1 MRKILGHR
9 GLRFIFIANMISMI
23 GSGMNGAAV
32 IWFILK
38 ATGSEMSLGW
48 LLLLQTLPAMILM
61 PLSGVMI
68 DREDRRHIVMVLD
81 ATRGL
86 IILTVAILALMH
98 RVQIWQLYL
107 MSVIVAAGFWM
118 FWPTVTAL
126 IQELTPESEFVH
138 SNTFLLAG
146 VQGGWLLAGAF
157 VGFVYNHIGLG
168 GVLLI
173 DFLTYVASFSCY
185 FFVRQGKHVVHHPV
199 REEIIEMEHSVER
212 YFHEM
217 REGFRYVR
225 RSRFM
230 VLLSTSWALFLGAM
244 LTTGV
249 VSAPLS
255 DRILHAGAVG
265 YGWLNGGW
273 AIGAV
278 VSVAYTAWMI
288 RKLGSRHTVALTMCM
303 LAVAWYAMPFS
314 PVLAVAVALYGVG
327 GSARG
332 VCGVALS
339 SSLMETVPKHFMG
352 RVQNTIY
359 LAGTSLQLI
368 TGVLVGY
375 VAHHIGLAPA
385 FAIIATMYLCGF
397 LAALIP
403 AEQTVAEEATAG
415 KA

>member
-32 IWFILK
+32 IWYILK
-38 ATGSEMSLGW
+38 ATNSEMSLGW
-48 LLLLQTLPAMILM
+48 LLLLQTLPAMLLM
-61 PLSGVMI
+61 PLSGVVI

-81 ATRGL
+81 AGRGL
-86 IILTVAILALMH
+86 IILTIAILALLH
-98 RVQIWQLYL
+98 RVQLWQLYT
-107 MSVIVAAGFWM
+107 MSIIVATGFWM

-126 IQELTPESEFVH
+126 IQELTPESEFIH

-173 DFLTYVASFSCY
+173 DFVTYVASFSCY
-185 FFVRQGKHVVHHPV
+185 FFVRQGRHVVHHPL
-199 REEIIEMEHSVER
+199 REEIVEVEHTVAR

-217 REGFRYVR
+217 REGYRYVR
-225 RSRFM
+225 ARRFL

-273 AIGAV
+273 AVGAV
-278 VSVAYTAWMI
+278 VSVIYTARLI
-288 RKLGSRHTVALTMCM
+288 RRLGARHTVAVTMAV
-303 LAVAWYAMPFS
+303 LALAWFALPFS

-339 SSLMETVPKHFMG
+339 STLMETVPKHFMG

-368 TGVLVGY
+368 TGMLVGY
-375 VAHHIGLAPA
+375 IAHYIGLAPA

-403 AEQTVAEEATAG
+403 SEQPAAEQSTATTA
-415 KA
+415 

>member
-1 MRKILGHR
+1 MRKILAHR
-9 GLRFIFIANMISMI
+9 GLRFIFIANMISMV
-23 GSGMNGAAV
+23 GSGMNSAAV
-32 IWFILK
+32 TWYILK

-68 DREDRRHIVMVLD
+68 DREDRHHIVMILD
-81 ATRGL
+81 AGRGL
-86 IILTVAILALMH
+86 IILTVAILTLLH

-146 VQGGWLLAGAF
+146 VQGGWLFAGAF
-157 VGFVYNHIGLG
+157 VEFMYNHIGLG

-173 DFLTYVASFSCY
+173 DFFTYIASFSCY
-185 FFVRQGKHVVHHPV
+185 FFVRQGRHVVHHPL
-199 REEIIEMEHSVER
+199 REEIVEVENSIAR

-217 REGFRYVR
+217 REGFRYLR
-225 RSRFM
+225 SSRFL

-255 DRILHAGAVG
+255 DRILHTGAVG

-273 AIGAV
+273 AVGAV
-278 VSVAYTAWMI
+278 VSAAYTAWMI
-288 RKLGSRHTVALTMCM
+288 RKLGARHT
-303 LAVAWYAMPFS
+303 LAVTMATLALAWFVLPFL
-314 PVLAVAVALYGVG
+314 PVLSIAVALYGIG

-339 SSLMETVPKHFMG
+339 STLMETVPKHFMG

-368 TGVLVGY
+368 TGLLVGY
-375 VAHHIGLAPA
+375 VAHNIGLAPA

-403 AEQTVAEEATAG
+403 ADAPAPEEAGA
-415 KA
+415 AA

>member
-32 IWFILK
+32 IWYILK

-48 LLLLQTLPAMILM
+48 LLLLQTLPAMLLM
-61 PLSGVMI
+61 PLSGVVI

-81 ATRGL
+81 AGRGL
-86 IILTVAILALMH
+86 IILTVAILALLN
-98 RVQIWQLYL
+98 RVQIWQLYT
-107 MSVIVAAGFWM
+107 MSIIVAAGFWM
-118 FWPTVTAL
+118 FWPTVAAL
-126 IQELTPESEFVH
+126 VQELTPETEFVH

-199 REEIIEMEHSVER
+199 REEIVEVENAVSR

-217 REGFRYVR
+217 REGYRYVR
-225 RSRFM
+225 SRRFLM
-230 VLLSTSWALFLGAM
+230 LLSTSWALFLGAM

-273 AIGAV
+273 AVGAV
-278 VSVAYTAWMI
+278 VSAVYTAWLI
-288 RKLGSRHTVALTMCM
+288 KKLGPRHTVAITMGVLS
-303 LAVAWYAMPFS
+303 LAWFALPFS
-314 PVLAVAVALYGVG
+314 PMLAVAVAIYGVG

-339 SSLMETVPKHFMG
+339 STLMETVPKHFMG

-359 LAGTSLQLI
+359 FAGTSLQLI
-368 TGVLVGY
+368 TGMLVGY

-403 AEQTVAEEATAG
+403 SEVPTGEQATATT
-415 KA
+415 A

>member
-32 IWFILK
+32 IWYILR

-48 LLLLQTLPAMILM
+48 LLLLQTLPAMLLM
-61 PLSGVMI
+61 PLSGVVI
-68 DREDRRHIVMVLD
+68 DSEDRRHIVMVLD
-81 ATRGL
+81 AVRGL
-86 IILTVAILALMH
+86 IILTVAILTLLH
-98 RVQIWQLYL
+98 RVQIWQIYA
-107 MSVIVAAGFWM
+107 MSIMVAAGFWM

-173 DFLTYVASFSCY
+173 DFVTYVASFSCY
-185 FFVRQGKHVVHHPV
+185 FFVRQGRHVVHHPI
-199 REEIIEMEHSVER
+199 REEIVEVEHSVAH

-217 REGFRYVR
+217 REGYRYVR
-225 RSRFM
+225 GRRFLM
-230 VLLSTSWALFLGAM
+230 LLSTSWALFLGAM

-273 AIGAV
+273 AVGAV
-278 VSVAYTAWMI
+278 VSVIYTAWLI
-288 RKLGSRHTVALTMCM
+288 RKLGARHTVALTMAVLAMAWFALPFSPM
-303 LAVAWYAMPFS
+303 LAVA
-314 PVLAVAVALYGVG
+314 VGLYGVG

-339 SSLMETVPKHFMG
+339 STLMETVPRHFMG

-368 TGVLVGY
+368 TGMLVGY

-385 FAIIATMYLCGF
+385 FAIIATMYFCGF

-403 AEQTVAEEATAG
+403 SEQPVSGEATATT
-415 KA
+415 A

>member
-1 MRKILGHR
+1 M
-9 GLRFIFIANMISMI
+9 
-23 GSGMNGAAV
+23 
-32 IWFILK
+32 
-38 ATGSEMSLGW
+38 
-48 LLLLQTLPAMILM
+48 
-61 PLSGVMI
+61 
-68 DREDRRHIVMVLD
+68 
-81 ATRGL
+81 
-86 IILTVAILALMH
+86 
-98 RVQIWQLYL
+98 
-107 MSVIVAAGFWM
+107 
-118 FWPTVTAL
+118 
-126 IQELTPESEFVH
+126 
-138 SNTFLLAG
+138 
-146 VQGGWLLAGAF
+146 
-157 VGFVYNHIGLG
+157 GFVYNHIGLG

-185 FFVRQGKHVVHHPV
+185 FFVRQGKHVVQHPI
-199 REEIIEMEHSVER
+199 REEIVEVENAVSR

-217 REGFRYVR
+217 REGYRYVR
-225 RSRFM
+225 ARRFL

-273 AIGAV
+273 AVGAV
-278 VSVAYTAWMI
+278 VSAIYTAWLI
-288 RKLGSRHTVALTMCM
+288 RRLGPRHTVGLTMGVLS
-303 LAVAWYAMPFS
+303 LAWFALPFS

-339 SSLMETVPKHFMG
+339 STLMETVPKHFMG

-359 LAGTSLQLI
+359 FAGTSLQLI
-368 TGVLVGY
+368 TGMLVGY

-385 FAIIATMYLCGF
+385 FAIIAMMYLCGF

-403 AEQTVAEEATAG
+403 SEVPTTEQSTATTA
-415 KA
+415 